1 MFKFIN
7 TLGKLVVK
15 MYFREAKRL
24 NDKARKDAAQAQ
36 RLAKQARLLSEDAA
50 QAQRLAKQA
59 RLLSE
64 DAAQA
69 QRLAKQARLL
79 SEDASAGVMSAA
91 KIAAKATDLNK
102 FFL

>member
-15 MYFREAKRL
+15 LYFREAKRL

-36 RLAKQARLLSEDAA
+36 RLAKQARLM
-50 QAQRLAKQA
+50 
-59 RLLSE
+59 
-64 DAAQA
+64 
-69 QRLAKQARLL
+69 
-79 SEDASAGVMSAA
+79 SEDASAGVTSAA
-91 KIAAKATDLNK
+91 NIAAKATDLNK

>member
-15 MYFREAKRL
+15 LYFREAKRL

-36 RLAKQARLLSEDAA
+36 RLAKQARLLSEDA
-50 QAQRLAKQA
+50 
-59 RLLSE
+59 
-64 DAAQA
+64 
-69 QRLAKQARLL
+69 
-79 SEDASAGVMSAA
+79 SAGVTSAA